1 MNERTF
7 LASEV
12 HKLES
17 SERLSWLPPA
27 EIVAALNLRNAMT
40 VADIGAGT
48 GFFSIP
54 IAKEVG
60 TSGKV
65 IAVDTQQ
72 EMLNLLSEKLH
83 NLDSPLNIELIKGK
97 ASNTTLTEHS
107 VDVVFMANVWHELDD
122 HALVLKEVQRILR
135 PDGRLVI
142 LDWRTDV
149 AQPPGPPLHHRIAF
163 EAVAVLLRRH
173 RWTPLPVMHVG
184 LYSYIVQ
191 SMSTE

>member
-7 LASEV
+7 HASEA
-12 HKLES
+12 HKLETP
-17 SERLSWLPPA
+17 ERLSWLPPA

-40 VADIGAGT
+40 IADVGAGT

-65 IAVDTQQ
+65 IAVDMQQ
-72 EMLNLLSEKLH
+72 EMLNLLAQKLH
-83 NLDSPLNIELIKGK
+83 NLDSPLNIELIKGE

-135 PDGRLVI
+135 PDGRLII

-149 AQPPGPPLHHRIAF
+149 TQPPGPPLHHRIAS
-163 EAVAVLLRRH
+163 EAVADLLRRH
-173 RWTPLPVMHVG
+173 RWTPLPAMHVG

-191 SMSTE
+191 AMLTE